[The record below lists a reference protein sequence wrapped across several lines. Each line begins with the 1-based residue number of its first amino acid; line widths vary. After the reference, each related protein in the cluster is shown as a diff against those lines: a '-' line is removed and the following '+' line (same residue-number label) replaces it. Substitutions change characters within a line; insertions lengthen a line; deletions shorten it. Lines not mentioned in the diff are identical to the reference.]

1 MIMAQGT
8 SMPVSQPFTAGAEWA
23 EVSMPLASFHG
34 IDPAGILML
43 GFHAGPK
50 PGAYQFEIAD
60 VRLLDR

>member
-8 SMPVSQPFTAGAEWA
+8 SMPVSQPFTAGAEWT
-23 EVSMPLASFHG
+23 EVSMPLAGFQG
-34 IDPAGILML
+34 IDPAGVLML